1 MEESRFAKEAVV
13 CPVCLNEELA
23 TVWTTINAES
33 DPDLKEQLL
42 RKQIH
47 EQICSNCGAGYFLAR
62 PLLYADPAAR
72 LMVFCPADPKAADR
86 SRQTGALPAPAGWT
100 LRLAADYNQLIE
112 KIHLQDHHCHDGV
125 MELVKLAVRR
135 QGGAG
140 PDPDGADAEGGTAGQ
155 AIRKLYFLTAD
166 ERTLCFMAADEA
178 GRWYTLEL
186 DRDVYWNTERLLAGM
201 PTVPTGS
208 WQVVDAEY
216 AATLLRQL
224 AESDIAG

>member
-1 MEESRFAKEAVV
+1 MEESRFTKEAVV

-47 EQICSNCGAGYFLAR
+47 EQICSNCGTGYYLDR

-72 LMVFCPADPKAADR
+72 LMVYGPVGAGAADR

-112 KIHLQDHHCHDGV
+112 KIHLQDHDCHDGV

-135 QGGAG
+135 QGCAG
-140 PDPDGADAEGGTAGQ
+140 PDPDGADAGAGQ
-155 AIRKLYFLTAD
+155 AIRTLYFLTAD

-201 PTVPTGS
+201 PAVPTGS
-208 WQVVDAEY
+208 WQVVDADY
-216 AATLLRQL
+216 AAALLRQL
-224 AESDIAG
+224 AESDAAMP